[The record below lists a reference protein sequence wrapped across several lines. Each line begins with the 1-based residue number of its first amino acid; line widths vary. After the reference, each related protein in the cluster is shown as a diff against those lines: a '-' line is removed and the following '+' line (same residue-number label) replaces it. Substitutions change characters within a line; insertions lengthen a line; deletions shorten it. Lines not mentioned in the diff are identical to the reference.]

1 MTKFGSKRRPL
12 VETAALIAH
21 QAHTGQVRKDDGSP
35 YFIHPCM
42 VAIKLAQ
49 NGFDETVV
57 AAGFAHDVL
66 EDTAVTKAELEKSL
80 GSQVVELILHLTED
94 KSLAWEDRKQKYAD
108 AIRSAPV
115 GAKAVSVA
123 DKIHNLESL
132 LAAHESQG
140 PKVWDAFSRG
150 KEKKIWFEK
159 IVLAALQ
166 EAWSHPLIEEYARLI
181 AQLEACD

>member
-1 MTKFGSKRRPL
+1 MEFGTKRRPL
-12 VETAALIAH
+12 IETAALIAY
-21 QAHTGQVRKDDGSP
+21 QAHAGQVRKDDGSP

-42 VAIKLAQ
+42 VAMKLAQ
-49 NGFDETVV
+49 NGFDATVV
-57 AAGFAHDVL
+57 AAGFVHDVI
-66 EDTAVTKAELEKSL
+66 EDTSIKTAELEKLL
-80 GSQVVELILHLTED
+80 GPQVVELILHLTED

-108 AIRSAPV
+108 GILSAPI

-140 PKVWDAFSRG
+140 HKVWEAFSRG

-159 IVLAALQ
+159 TVLAALQ
-166 EAWSHPLIEEYARLI
+166 ETWSHPLVVEYACLV
-181 AQLEACD
+181 AQLEARS